1 MAVKRELQFE
11 LQPMNGTV
19 TISVDDY
26 NTLLEERELLIN
38 QMRAMERNRI
48 DELKQI
54 FQLVPHYSTV
64 ELYVHAGKIV
74 EELYGSQVTFGDK
87 RFKKDPEAKILTKDY
102 SAYEVIKD
110 EEED

>member
-1 MAVKRELQFE
+1 MAVKQELQFE
-11 LQPMNGTV
+11 LQPMDGTV
-19 TISVDDY
+19 TISIDDY

-54 FQLVPHYSTV
+54 FQLVPSYSTV

-74 EELYGSQVTFGDK
+74 EELYGTQVTFGDK
-87 RFKKDPEAKILTKDY
+87 HYEKAPDRELGTNIY
-102 SAYEVIKD
+102 QAYNQIKN